1 MGLCFIYF
9 IVWLIILVLFDL
21 RDSEVSDAP
30 AQGAVSHDELHPTHG
45 RIVKFKD
52 PVSSAEVDRA
62 SVERHQNENEDSG
75 TWGSSG
81 SFPYSNALEDHN
93 SSFSP
98 NLQPVPE
105 EPSSSFSEG
114 NLCGS
119 TLKYM
124 LRLCGDLFLYHISH
138 CNMQL
143 LTTIHCQL

>member
-1 MGLCFIYF
+1 MGLFFIYF
-9 IVWLIILVLFDL
+9 IVWLIFFLLFDL
-21 RDSEVSDAP
+21 RDSDVNDTP
-30 AQGAVSHDELHPTHG
+30 AQGAVSHDELHPTHS
-45 RIVKFKD
+45 RMVKFKD

-62 SVERHQNENEDSG
+62 AAERYQNENEDSG

-93 SSFSP
+93 PSFSP
-98 NLQPVPE
+98 ILQPVPE

-124 LRLCGDLFLYHISH
+124 LSLCGDLYLHHIHIAICS
-138 CNMQL
+138 C
-143 LTTIHCQL
+143 